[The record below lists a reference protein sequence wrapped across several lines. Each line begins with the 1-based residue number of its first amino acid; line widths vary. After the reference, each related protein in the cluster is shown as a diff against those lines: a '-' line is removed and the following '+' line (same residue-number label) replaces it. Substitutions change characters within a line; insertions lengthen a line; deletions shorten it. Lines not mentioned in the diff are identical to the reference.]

1 MSLLT
6 EGLVGG
12 VMPRGVPG
20 TAVGVAGGAGGH
32 AARAVVVA
40 AVDGDPRCWL
50 FVAHDGEVEEKKK
63 EKEGRKRGS
72 ASSCDQ
78 YR

>member
-6 EGLVGG
+6 EGLLGG
-12 VMPRGVPG
+12 VMPGGVPG
-20 TAVGVAGGAGGH
+20 TAVGVAGGAGGR
-32 AARAVVVA
+32 AAGVVVVA
-40 AVDGDPRCWL
+40 AVDG
-50 FVAHDGEVEEKKK
+50 HDVGCSLPTTEKWRRKR